1 MRGVLDRASGARAG
15 RRRAARRGAASCGC
29 ARGAAQGRSART
41 CRPRGA
47 RRPHASAPCAPHAP
61 RGAAACGARA
71 RRALAT
77 RGRGSAPRRPP
88 RWPSQGHLPPRTP
101 APGTSRHSGGRQRAR
116 SQRSERRRAP
126 RRALRRGAPRPGCRS
141 SGRCWRGPASSA
153 LAPVRAGDAAAAV
166 ARARGGRRERGRGGR
181 PHARGASRGRPGSC
195 CCAQRRAGGRVGG
208 QGSLVGGAARLK
220 LRLLAL
226 ARVHLPDGQLLCHE
240 FQPVG
245 APSDDRHAAVGACG
259 RRGESGAS
267 TCQSVHSR
275 AGEGRG
281 SAGPARRGA
290 HPCRRCARARTLP
303 QTSARRGPSSR

>member
-1 MRGVLDRASGARAG
+1 MRPRRAPHMRRVAP
-15 RRRAARRGAASCGC
+15 RRAAR
-29 ARGAAQGRSART
+29 
-41 CRPRGA
+41 
-47 RRPHASAPCAPHAP
+47 APEE
-61 RGAAACGARA
+61 
-71 RRALAT
+71 
-77 RGRGSAPRRPP
+77 
-88 RWPSQGHLPPRTP
+88 HLRL
-101 APGTSRHSGGRQRAR
+101 GEG
-116 SQRSERRRAP
+116 
-126 RRALRRGAPRPGCRS
+126 ALRRGGRRDGLLKVTSLRVLQHQVHHAILGGGSERVRS
-141 SGRCWRGPASSA
+141 GQSGAA
-153 LAPVRAGDAAAAV
+153 L
-166 ARARGGRRERGRGGR
+166 RGGRSAAAHLDQGVVVAADVGVVQLPQHLRLSAQGMRRRRWHERAEGGARGRGGR